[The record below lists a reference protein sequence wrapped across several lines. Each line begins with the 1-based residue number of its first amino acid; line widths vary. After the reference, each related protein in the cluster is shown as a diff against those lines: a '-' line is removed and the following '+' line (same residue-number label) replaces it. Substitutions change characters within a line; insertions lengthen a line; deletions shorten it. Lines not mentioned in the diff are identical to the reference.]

1 MFSVTRLTLS
11 ILFQVTLFLKSK
23 QNVSGQRLE
32 VARWLTSMAIGWYD
46 AGLNKLTPWYQKCI
60 ENQGNY
66 V

>member
-11 ILFQVTLFLKSK
+11 ILLQVTLFLKSK

-32 VARWLTSMAIGWYD
+32 VVRWLISMAVRWYD
-46 AGLNKLTPWYQKCI
+46 AGLNKLTPRYQKCI
-60 ENQGNY
+60 GNQGNY

>member
-1 MFSVTRLTLS
+1 MFSVTCLTLS
-11 ILFQVTLFLKSK
+11 ILLQVTLFLKLK

-32 VARWLTSMAIGWYD
+32 VVRWLISTAVGWYD
-46 AGLNKLTPWYQKCI
+46 AGLNKLTPQYQKCI